1 MSSSRCVLL
10 FNLKKDFINRSPET
24 VLSSLFNAANFG
36 GISMEFIADIP
47 DLKL

>member
-1 MSSSRCVLL
+1 
-10 FNLKKDFINRSPET
+10 